1 MKNWSSRGNRYLLTL
16 LVVGGL
22 SAGQAAGQKPT
33 GPGVF
38 TEEQVAAGRATYEAN
53 CSGCHMYDLR
63 GQNEAKPLTGPEFMN
78 TWSTRSTK
86 DLYGFIKSTMPPG
99 GSLAPEQY
107 IGLTAFLLREN
118 GATAGSQALTDS
130 TDVVIGT
137 IATGERPAAGQ

>member
-1 MKNWSSRGNRYLLTL
+1 MRTWSARASHYLLTV
-16 LVVGGL
+16 LVIGGL
-22 SAGQAAGQKPT
+22 SSGLGAGQKPS
-33 GPGVF
+33 GPF
-38 TEEQVAAGRATYEAN
+38 TEEQVAAGRSTYEAN

-99 GSLAPEQY
+99 GSLSPEQY

-137 IATGERPAAGQ
+137 IATGERPAAAQ